1 MIFKSLF
8 TGELKSLTR
17 RHFVSRF
24 VQGGLSET
32 KSCWCYRLRVSS
44 LLLNFQLMI
53 ELAAKPVPTATRS
66 VWSLS
71 VQIIPLVL
79 SWCIAPCAI
88 NSSCNVN
95 PSEIYCVNFK
105 HNFNILQEVQ
115 GVRTIGLLLHSH
127 WLNVMLRS
135 WNGSYND
142 TTALTYT
149 DTVHLVFIALGLAEF
164 PPSLESCNSLL
175 LEIWIKFDCIQPCAC
190 SNMRWKVSALFISM
204 VSSTFFH

>member
-1 MIFKSLF
+1 MW
-8 TGELKSLTR
+8 T
-17 RHFVSRF
+17 
-24 VQGGLSET
+24 
-32 KSCWCYRLRVSS
+32 
-44 LLLNFQLMI
+44 
-53 ELAAKPVPTATRS
+53 
-66 VWSLS
+66 
-71 VQIIPLVL
+71 
-79 SWCIAPCAI
+79 
-88 NSSCNVN
+88 

-115 GVRTIGLLLHSH
+115 GAQTIGLLLHSH

-175 LEIWIKFDCIQPCAC
+175 LEIWIKFDCIQPRAC
-190 SNMRWKVSALFISM
+190 SNMRWNVSALFISM
-204 VSSTFFH
+204 VSSTLFH